1 MDGLSQTYQKEAH
14 GSSGKI
20 RVLSTLAPHFKNK
33 ELKRQYRVQIMN
45 LQKRANTHN
54 NMGQEQLQTNR
65 NRSDDSAFPPQDLA
79 FVVNSIHHPDNT
91 CRSSHRMA
99 NCEGK
104 DHPGSQTCSTKNN
117 NL

>member
-1 MDGLSQTYQKEAH
+1 MDGSSETYQKEEH

-33 ELKRQYRVQIMN
+33 ELKRQYRVQIMK

-54 NMGQEQLQTNR
+54 NMGQEQLQINR
-65 NRSDDSAFPPQDLA
+65 NRSDDSAFLQRIWLSLSILSTTLIIRADLLIEWLIA
-79 FVVNSIHHPDNT
+79 K
-91 CRSSHRMA
+91 
-99 NCEGK
+99 EK
-104 DHPGSQTCSTKNN
+104 DHTGSQTCSTKNN